1 MTIHVKWLP
10 DTEPTLTRTT
20 NQKII
25 SLEVVL
31 LPNTCL
37 RSVWQQLQTVRVEH
51 LLLRVTQDVCDLSLL
66 WSMILHLFVR
76 KQSSRFWLCMDRSD
90 ARVVDLHAC
99 GRMLLAWKRH
109 ASTTTPWTA
118 FLPLLTDRTP
128 LLLPYKK
135 EEKHAVTTPP
145 VVVLDADSVRIGMN
159 SAWCLAAI
167 VGTTALHVCL
177 PVDSGWARAVA
188 AVTFALVFVALV
200 LWQIIRANWVISLH
214 DRVTRPIVS
223 PRIVRVVLSLWW
235 TWVLLLFVVAR
246 WKSGMWNVAH
256 MGIREVWLPTVL
268 QSVRLLQH
276 ALQSLLSCMFAVLL
290 RRS

>member
-1 MTIHVKWLP
+1 MHLKWLP
-10 DTEPTLTRTT
+10 DTEPTLTGTT
-20 NQKII
+20 NQNIL

-51 LLLRVTQDVCDLSLL
+51 LLLRVTQDVSDLSLL
-66 WSMILHLFVR
+66 WSMILHLLVR

-90 ARVVDLHAC
+90 ARVVDLQAC
-99 GRMLLAWKRH
+99 GGMLLAWKRH
-109 ASTTTPWTA
+109 ASKAAPWTA

-135 EEKHAVTTPP
+135 EEKHAVTTTPP
-145 VVVLDADSVRIGMN
+145 VVLLDAASVRMGTN
-159 SAWCLAAI
+159 SAWCFLVI
-167 VGTTALHVCL
+167 VGTTALHACL
-177 PVDSGWARAVA
+177 PIDSGWARAVA

-200 LWQIIRANWVISLH
+200 LWQIIRANWVVVSVD
-214 DRVTRPIVS
+214 DRVTQPIVS

-276 ALQSLLSCMFAVLL
+276 TLQSLVSCMFAMV